1 MDRIFF
7 TVGPTEIFPE
17 VRNLYNEALENK
29 LFSVSHR
36 SKEFEEIFRFT
47 VSSLKE
53 LLGIPDDF
61 SVFFLSSATECMER
75 VIENLVEKESF
86 HFVNGYFAK
95 RFFDISKQL
104 KKNPKSSE
112 SEYGTGFDFEYV
124 SIPDSAEIV
133 CITQNE
139 TSTGVAIP
147 VDMIYALKN
156 KYPDKLFVIDAVT
169 SVPYTKFNFD
179 FIDAA
184 FFSVQK
190 GFGMPPG
197 LGVLI
202 INKNCITKTQSHADK
217 GCCIGSYNNFLKL
230 ALNADKN
237 QTTMTPNIPAI
248 YVLGKIC
255 NKLNNKGISNIREE
269 IRKRANLAYS
279 FFDKHNSV
287 RPFVKA
293 KIWRSDTTIVLD
305 VDGDTEKIM
314 YKLAYNGLIVSG
326 GYGDFKGKHIRIG
339 NFPVHTSQDYLN
351 LIYYFRKI

>member
-7 TVGPTEIFPE
+7 TVGPTEVFPD
-17 VRNLYNEALENK
+17 VKNLYNEALENK
-29 LFSVSHR
+29 LFSISHR
-36 SKEFEEIFRFT
+36 SKEFEEIYQFT
-47 VSSLKE
+47 VSSLKK
-53 LLGIPDDF
+53 LLCIPDDF
-61 SVFFLSSATECMER
+61 YVFFLSSATECMER

-95 RFFDISKQL
+95 RFYEISKQL
-104 KKNPKSSE
+104 KKNPKSTDTE
-112 SEYGTGFDFEYV
+112 FGTGFDFDNIT
-124 SIPDSAEIV
+124 IPAGAEIV

-147 VDMIYALKN
+147 ADMIYDLK
-156 KYPDKLFVIDAVT
+156 KRFPEKLFVIDAVT
-169 SVPYTKFNFD
+169 SVPYINFNFE

-202 INKNCITKTQSHADK
+202 VNKKCISKAQSLAEK
-217 GCCIGSYNNFLKL
+217 GCNIGSYNNFQKL

-248 YVLGKIC
+248 FVLGKIC
-255 NKLNNKGISNIREE
+255 DKMNKISISNIREE
-269 IRKRANLAYS
+269 IKKRANLAYN
-279 FFDKHNSV
+279 FFDKHNKV
-287 RPFVKA
+287 RPFVKD
-293 KIWRSDTTIVLD
+293 KIWRSDTTIELD

-326 GYGDFKGKHIRIG
+326 GYSDYNGKHIRIG

>member
-7 TVGPTEIFPE
+7 TVGPTEVFPE
-17 VRNLYNEALENK
+17 VGNLYNEAFENK
-29 LFSVSHR
+29 LFSISHR
-36 SKEFEEIFRFT
+36 SKEFERIFQFT

-53 LLGIPDDF
+53 LLGIPEDF
-61 SVFFLSSATECMER
+61 YIFFISSATECMER

-95 RFFDISKQL
+95 RFYNISAQL
-104 KKNPKSSE
+104 KKNPKSAE
-112 SEYGTGFDFEYV
+112 TAFGTGYDFGNV
-124 SIPDSAEIV
+124 FVPDSSEIV

-147 VDMIYALKN
+147 TDMIYTLKN
-156 KYPDKLFVIDAVT
+156 RYPDKLFVIDAVT
-169 SVPYTKFNFD
+169 SVPYTKFKFD
-179 FIDAA
+179 LIDAA

-202 INKNCITKTQSHADK
+202 VNRKCIAKAQSLADR
-217 GCCIGSYNNFLKL
+217 GFNTGSYNNFLKL
-230 ALNADKN
+230 ALNADKS
-237 QTTMTPNIPAI
+237 QTTITPNIPAI

-255 NKLNNKGISNIREE
+255 DRLCRTGIETIREE
-269 IRKRANLAYS
+269 IKKRANLAYN

-287 RPFVKA
+287 RPFVKE
-293 KIWRSDTTIVLD
+293 KTWRSDTTIVLD

-314 YKLAYNGLIVSG
+314 YKLAYNGLIVSE
-326 GYGDFKGKHIRIG
+326 GYGEFKGRQIRIG
-339 NFPVHTSQDYLN
+339 NFPVHSAQDYLN
-351 LIYYFRKI
+351 LIYNFRKI